1 MRKLADSKKFICLI
15 AIFSVFFCSFLGMGN
30 GNVSVSDGTAP
41 LNPVSYVSSDM
52 NLDVVMNVEEISASS
67 SQTAVIRQL
76 STRRNSAGLLVVYT
90 LLNVILPALFFILFS
105 LHNLCTYAESKSHR
119 LIITFI
125 HNKDGQKTA

>member
-41 LNPVSYVSSDM
+41 LNPVSYVSLDM

-76 STRRNSAGLLVVYT
+76 STRRSSASLLVVYT

-105 LHNLCTYAESKSHR
+105 LHKLCTYAESKSHR

-125 HNKDGQKTA
+125 HNKDGQKA

>member
-1 MRKLADSKKFICLI
+1 MRKLAYSKKFICLI

-52 NLDVVMNVEEISASS
+52 NLDVVMNVEEISTSS
-67 SQTAVIRQL
+67 SQAAMIRQL
-76 STRRNSAGLLVVYT
+76 STRRNSVSLLVVYT
-90 LLNVILPALFFILFS
+90 LLNVILPTLFFILFS

-125 HNKDGQKTA
+125 HNKDGQKAA

>member
-15 AIFSVFFCSFLGMGN
+15 AIFSIFFCSFLGMGN

-52 NLDVVMNVEEISASS
+52 NLEVVMNVEEISASS

-76 STRRNSAGLLVVYT
+76 STRR
-90 LLNVILPALFFILFS
+90 
-105 LHNLCTYAESKSHR
+105 SKIGRASVGKECVRRCRSRWSPYH
-119 LIITFI
+119 
-125 HNKDGQKTA
+125 